1 MLNAENERKKWKLA
15 NTVTAR
21 MAKINKH
28 FNFYLD
34 IICNYAASLHMEQ
47 IFKVFNQQFYMTPS

>member
-1 MLNAENERKKWKLA
+1 MGREKWKLA
-15 NTVTAR
+15 NIVTAR

-34 IICNYAASLHMEQ
+34 IISNYAAQVYIWRRFLM
-47 IFKVFNQQFYMTPS
+47 FLNQQFYMTP